1 MWVQGNQVFGALGVP
16 LLSLDDHPSLS
27 LPHQVTLTAHMYIPT
42 YTPGWVVSIYCI
54 TQQLNQGCNLD
65 LEFTVLKNRPSQKC
79 QQSLVPKQKFPVNLE
94 FKSIIIKYH
103 EAMIDSVV

>member
-1 MWVQGNQVFGALGVP
+1 MTTLPFP
-16 LLSLDDHPSLS
+16 LLPSYSISSGYVNTYLYS
-27 LPHQVTLTAHMYIPT
+27 WVGGKYIL
-42 YTPGWVVSIYCI
+42 YTSI
-54 TQQLNQGCNLD
+54 TQQLNKGCNLD

-94 FKSIIIKYH
+94 FKSMIIKYH

>member
-1 MWVQGNQVFGALGVP
+1 
-16 LLSLDDHPSLS
+16 
-27 LPHQVTLTAHMYIPT
+27 MYIPT
-42 YTPGWVVSIYCI
+42 YIIYGKYILYTSI

-65 LEFTVLKNRPSQKC
+65 LEFMVLKNRPSQKC

-94 FKSIIIKYH
+94 FKSIIMKYH